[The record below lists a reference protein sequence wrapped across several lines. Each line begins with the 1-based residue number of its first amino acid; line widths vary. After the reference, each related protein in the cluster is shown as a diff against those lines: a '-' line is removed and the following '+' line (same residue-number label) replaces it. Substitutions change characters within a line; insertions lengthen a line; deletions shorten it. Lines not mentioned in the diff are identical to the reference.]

1 MVKPDK
7 ASAKDLFDSKVHY
20 EIPPYQRPY
29 VWNEEEQWAPLWD
42 DIVRVAESHIRTD
55 DDKRTP
61 TASHFLGAVVFEL
74 TEARAAGIDHYDVI
88 DGQQRLTTLQIL
100 LDAAEQVMAE
110 RALEDESEVLS
121 DLILNS
127 QPRYKGTPERFK
139 LWPSR
144 ADRSAFES
152 AMDPS
157 GAPADTSHQIV
168 KAHRFFVAEVERWVS
183 GAPDEM
189 GEFPPGDEATR
200 AAELCETLSRRL
212 MFITIDL
219 SEEDDSQLIFETL
232 NDRGTPLLK
241 ADLIKNWVFREG
253 KKIGADVDYWA
264 SNVWDDFDTEWWRA
278 EIAQGRL
285 VRSRVDIF
293 LQYWLTMRTLDEV
306 KSDLVFRLFTDYAS
320 SHMKDVDSAEGFLRE
335 LRADADTYRNLA
347 ALEAATAAGRFRIQV
362 IEAMELAAT
371 MPVFLWFIS
380 ENHGIPDQQVA
391 LGLEALSSWAIR
403 RTLLRLTSKDVNRLM
418 IAILKELAPVDPAES
433 GQTLHRYLSAQTADS
448 RFWPSDEAL
457 AEMLPTLKIYGQIKQ
472 SRLRAV
478 LGEIEHHRR
487 SLTPMHESVP
497 VPSGLSIE
505 HVMPQEWRSNWDSDP
520 KLDQEAAQKRDH
532 RVNRLGNLTLTTQ
545 SLNSSLS
552 NRPWTDAAAEGM
564 SQGGQ
569 AGRGKRA
576 LLQSFSLLVLNKEI
590 VDDHEAEWTED
601 DIVARSRALTDDIIA
616 IWPGPDTAIQAQ
628 EYERA
633 RAEKG

>member
-7 ASAKDLFDSKVHY
+7 ASAKDLFDSRVHY
-20 EIPPYQRPY
+20 AIPAFQRPY

-42 DIVRVAESHIRTD
+42 DIVRVTESHIRPGD
-55 DDKRTP
+55 GKRQP

-74 TEARAAGIDHYDVI
+74 TEARSAGVDHYDVI

-100 LDAAEQVMAE
+100 LDAAQEVMTRRELA
-110 RALEDESEVLS
+110 DESDVLAE
-121 DLILNS
+121 LVLNS
-127 QPRYKGTPERFK
+127 QARYKGTPERFK

-144 ADRSAFES
+144 ADRAAFES
-152 AMDPS
+152 VMDPT
-157 GAPADTSHQIV
+157 GAPLDSSHQIT
-168 KAHRFFVAEVERWVS
+168 KAHQFFATEVERWVAGS
-183 GAPDEM
+183 PDEM
-189 GEFPPGDEATR
+189 GELPPGDEPTR

-241 ADLIKNWVFREG
+241 ADLIKNWVFRQG
-253 KKIGADVDYWA
+253 KKIGADVDSW
-264 SNVWDDFDTEWWRA
+264 SSRIWDDFDTEWWRH

-306 KSDLVFRLFTDYAS
+306 KSDLVFRLFTDYALGR
-320 SHMKDVDSAEGFLRE
+320 MTDVESAESFLQE
-335 LRADADTYRNLA
+335 LRRDADTYRNLA
-347 ALEAATAAGRFRIQV
+347 ALESTTSAGRFRVQV

-380 ENHGIPDQQVA
+380 ENHKIPASQVSR
-391 LGLEALSSWAIR
+391 GLAALSSWAIR

-418 IAILKELAPVDPAES
+418 IAILKELATVDASES
-433 GQTLHRYLSAQTADS
+433 GEALHRYLSAQTAES
-448 RFWPSDEAL
+448 RYWPSDVTITQA
-457 AEMLPTLKIYGQIKQ
+457 LPTLKIYGQIKQ

-505 HVMPQEWRSNWDSDP
+505 HVMPQEWRAHWDSDP
-520 KLDQEAAQKRDH
+520 KLNQEDAQQRDAL
-532 RVNRLGNLTLTTQ
+532 VNSLGNLTLTTQ

-552 NRPWTDAAAEGM
+552 NRPWTDSAASGLT
-564 SQGGQ
+564 QGGQ
-569 AGRGKRA
+569 SGKGKRS
-576 LLQSFSLLVLNKEI
+576 LLQSFSLLVLNKAI
-590 VDDHEAEWTED
+590 VDGHEVAWTEAD
-601 DIVARSRALTDDIIA
+601 IARRSTSLTADIVS
-616 IWPGPDTAIQAQ
+616 IWAGPDMSIQAR
-628 EYERA
+628 EYENA
-633 RAEKG
+633 REEK

>member
-42 DIVRVAESHIRTD
+42 DIVRVAESHVRLGEGE
-55 DDKRTP
+55 RQP

-74 TEARAAGIDHYDVI
+74 TEAHSAGIDRFDVI
-88 DGQQRLTTLQIL
+88 DGQQRLTTLQIV
-100 LDAAEQVMAE
+100 LDAAEHVMVK
-110 RALEDESEVLS
+110 RGLDDESEVLS
-121 DLILNS
+121 DLVLNS

-152 AMDPS
+152 VMDPIGGS
-157 GAPADTSHQIV
+157 ADSSHQIV
-168 KAHRFFVAEVERWVS
+168 KAHQFFATEIERWVS

-189 GEFPPGDEATR
+189 GERPPGDESTR

-253 KKIGADVDYWA
+253 KKIGADVDSWA
-264 SNVWDDFDTEWWRA
+264 SNIWDDFDTEWWRA

-320 SHMKDVDSAEGFLRE
+320 SRMKDVEGAEAFLRE
-335 LRADADTYRNLA
+335 LRSDADTYRNLA
-347 ALEAATAAGRFRIQV
+347 TLEATTAAGRFRVQV
-362 IEAMELAAT
+362 VEAMELAAT

-380 ENHGIPDQQVA
+380 ENHGIPETQICR
-391 LGLEALSSWAIR
+391 GLEALSSWAIR

-418 IAILKELAPVDPAES
+418 IAILKELAKVDPAES
-433 GQTLHRYLSAQTADS
+433 GDALHTYLSSQTADS
-448 RFWPSDEAL
+448 RYWPSDEEVAQS
-457 AEMLPTLKIYGQIKQ
+457 LPSLKIYGQIKQ

-487 SLTPMHESVP
+487 SKTPMHESVP

-505 HVMPQEWRSNWDSDP
+505 HVMPQEWRSHWDADP
-520 KLDQEAAQKRDH
+520 KLDQDAAQKRDH
-532 RVNRLGNLTLTTQ
+532 LVNRLGNLTLTTQ

-552 NRPWTDAAAEGM
+552 NRPWTDAAAAGM

-569 AGRGKRA
+569 AGKGKRA
-576 LLQSFSLLVLNKEI
+576 LLQSFSLLVLNKGI
-590 VDDHEAEWTED
+590 VDDHETAWTED
-601 DIVARSRALTDDIIA
+601 DIVRRSRSLAEDIIA
-616 IWPGPDTAIQAQ
+616 IWPGPDTSIQAH
-628 EYERA
+628 ENELA

>member
-7 ASAKDLFDSKVHY
+7 ASAKDLFDSRVHY
-20 EIPPYQRPY
+20 AIPAFQRPY

-42 DIVRVAESHIRTD
+42 DIVRVTESHIRLD
-55 DDKRTP
+55 DAKRAP

-74 TEARAAGIDHYDVI
+74 TEARAAGVDHYDVI

-100 LDAAEQVMAE
+100 LDAAQDVMA
-110 RALEDESEVLS
+110 RRGLDDESEVLN
-121 DLILNS
+121 DLVLNS
-127 QPRYKGTPERFK
+127 QAKYQGKPERFK

-152 AMDPS
+152 VMDPT
-157 GAPADTSHQIV
+157 GPLLEASHQIT
-168 KAHRFFVAEVERWVS
+168 KAHRFFAAEVERWVS
-183 GAPDEM
+183 GTPDEM
-189 GEFPPGDEATR
+189 GEIPPGDEPTR

-219 SEEDDSQLIFETL
+219 SDEDDSQLIFETL

-253 KKIGADVDYWA
+253 KKIGADVDKWA
-264 SNVWDDFDTEWWRA
+264 SAIWDDFDTEWWRA

-320 SHMKDVDSAEGFLRE
+320 GRMTDVASAESFLRE

-347 ALEAATAAGRFRIQV
+347 ALESTTPAGRFRMQV

-380 ENHGIPDQQVA
+380 ANHKIPDSQVSK
-391 LGLEALSSWAIR
+391 GLAALSSWAIR

-418 IAILKELAPVDPAES
+418 IAILKELSTVEVAES
-433 GQTLHRYLSAQTADS
+433 GETLHRYLSAQTAES
-448 RFWPSDEAL
+448 RYWPSDESL
-457 AEMLPTLKIYGQIKQ
+457 VQTLPTLKIYGQIKQ

-478 LGEIEHHRR
+478 LGEVEHHRR
-487 SLTPMHESVP
+487 SLTPMHEAVP

-505 HVMPQEWRSNWDSDP
+505 HVMPQEWRTHWDGDP
-520 KLDQEAAQKRDH
+520 KLDQDAARHRDAL
-532 RVNRLGNLTLTTQ
+532 VNCLGNLTLTTQ

-552 NRPWTDAAAEGM
+552 NRPWTDTAAEGLT
-564 SQGGQ
+564 QGGQ
-569 AGRGKRA
+569 SGKGKRS
-576 LLQSFSLLVLNKEI
+576 LLQSFSLLVLNKTI
-590 VDDHEAEWTED
+590 VDGHESAWTED
-601 DIVARSRALTDDIIA
+601 DISARSRALTADIVA
-616 IWPGPDTAIQAQ
+616 VWKGPDETVQAR

-633 RAEKG
+633 RESQA